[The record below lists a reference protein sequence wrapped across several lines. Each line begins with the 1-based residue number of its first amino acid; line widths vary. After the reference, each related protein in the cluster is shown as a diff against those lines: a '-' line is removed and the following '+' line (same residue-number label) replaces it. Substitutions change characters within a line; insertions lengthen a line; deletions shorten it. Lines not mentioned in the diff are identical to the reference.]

1 MLAVDVSQLLK
12 AILLREEFAEPLHG
26 LVIPLLGAEASLAV
40 VPGGLVQ
47 LSDEGLVDSKIL
59 RFYCHSIAPYFTD
72 DVQMGIVCPVAQAA
86 VSARFLMKQSVFPFV
101 PATESLEIAGL

>member
-40 VPGGLVQ
+40 VPGNLVQ
-47 LSDEGLVDSKIL
+47 LGGKGLVDTGIMCGESL
-59 RFYCHSIAPYFTD
+59 SLF
-72 DVQMGIVCPVAQAA
+72 GIV
-86 VSARFLMKQSVFPFV
+86 RW
-101 PATESLEIAGL
+101 

>member
-40 VPGGLVQ
+40 VPGNLVQ
-47 LSDEGLVDSKIL
+47 LGGKGLVDTGIL

-72 DVQMGIVCPVAQAA
+72 DVQMGIVRPVTQVA
-86 VSARFLMKQSVFPFV
+86 VSARFLMRQAIFSAVTV
-101 PATESLEIAGL
+101 AESLEIAGL